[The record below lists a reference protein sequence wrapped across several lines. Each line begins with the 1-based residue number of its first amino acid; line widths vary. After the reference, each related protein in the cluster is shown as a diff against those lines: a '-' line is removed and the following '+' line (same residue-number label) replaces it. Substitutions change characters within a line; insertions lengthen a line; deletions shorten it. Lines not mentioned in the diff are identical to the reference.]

1 MKIGYL
7 GAGAWGFCLASLLAS
22 KGYQVVCWTRD
33 AALAKHLNEGH
44 EHPHL
49 PGHRP
54 AGNMHFTTDISV
66 ALADADMIV
75 ESVTTA
81 GLRPVFEMV
90 RSHMH
95 PKCPI
100 VITSKG
106 IEQNTGLIPPDIAIE
121 MFGEDVRRHIGC
133 LSGPSYAQEVIRG
146 LPTSVTGS
154 AFDYATMLKICE
166 TFTTSTFRVY
176 PNSDLRG
183 VAYGG
188 ALKNIIAI
196 ACGISDGLE
205 LGFSSKAALMTR
217 GLHEMRKLAVARD
230 CKPET
235 LSGLSGMGDVC
246 LTCGSLIS
254 RNCRF
259 GYLLAQGMT
268 PKEAEV
274 KIEMVVEG
282 AYTCLSALQISQKLD
297 VAMPITEAVH
307 QIIYQGMRPIDAV
320 RALMQRTIKEEHL

>member
-1 MKIGYL
+1 M
-7 GAGAWGFCLASLLAS
+7 
-22 KGYQVVCWTRD
+22 V
-33 AALAKHLNEGH
+33 
-44 EHPHL
+44 
-49 PGHRP
+49 
-54 AGNMHFTTDISV
+54 FTTDMSAAI
-66 ALADADMIV
+66 ADADFIV

-81 GLRPVFEMV
+81 GLRPVFEAI
-90 RSHMH
+90 RKIKH
-95 PKCPI
+95 PNCPI
-100 VITSKG
+100 VLTSKG
-106 IEQNTGLIPPDIAIE
+106 IEQNTGLIPPDIAVE
-121 MFGEDVRRHIGC
+121 FFGNDARRHIGY

-154 AFDYATMLKICE
+154 SFDYDTMLKICD
-166 TFTTSTFRVY
+166 TFTTDSFRVY
-176 PNSDLRG
+176 PNSDILG

-196 ACGISDGLE
+196 ACGISEGLD
-205 LGFSSKAALMTR
+205 LGYSSKAALMTR
-217 GLHEMRKLAVARD
+217 GLHEMRKLAIACG
-230 CKPET
+230 CKSET

-268 PKEAEV
+268 PQEAEV

-282 AYTCLSALQISQKLD
+282 AYTCLSALQISQKLN
-297 VAMPITEAVH
+297 VQMPITECVH

>member
-22 KGYQVVCWTRD
+22 KGYKVTSWTKSPD
-33 AALAKHLNEGH
+33 LAKLLNDKC

-49 PGHRP
+49 AGQRP
-54 AGNMHFTTDISV
+54 TNDMQFTTNILEAIHDV
-66 ALADADMIV
+66 DMIV

-81 GLRPVFEMV
+81 GLRPVFE
-90 RSHMH
+90 SIKTHI
-95 PKCPI
+95 PAEIPI

-106 IEQNTGLIPPDIAIE
+106 IEQNTCLTPPEVALE
-121 MFGEDVRRHIGC
+121 VLGNKMMNSIGF

-146 LPTSVTGS
+146 LPTSVVGTSFG
-154 AFDYATMLKICE
+154 YETMLQICE

-176 PNSDLRG
+176 PNVDIKG

-196 ACGISDGLE
+196 ACGISDGLG

-217 GLHEMRKLAVARD
+217 GLHEIRKLSVARG
-230 CKPET
+230 CKADT
-235 LSGLSGMGDVC
+235 LSGLSGMGDIC

-259 GYLLAQGMT
+259 GYLLAQGLT
-268 PKEAEV
+268 PKEAEE

-282 AYTCLSALQISQKLD
+282 AYTCVSALQLSEQLN
-297 VAMPITEAVH
+297 VSMPITEIVYK
-307 QIIYQGMRPIDAV
+307 IIYEGMKPFDAV
-320 RALMQRTIKEEHL
+320 QILMQRTIKEEHL

>member
-7 GAGAWGFCLASLLAS
+7 GTGAWGFCLAYLLAS
-22 KGYQVVCWTRD
+22 KGYDVTSWTKNPD
-33 AALAKHLNEGH
+33 LAKLLSENE

-49 PGHRP
+49 TGNRP
-54 AGNMHFTTDISV
+54 LPNMHFTTDI
-66 ALADADMIV
+66 AETIKNADFIV

-81 GLRPVFEMV
+81 GLRPVFELIKNKI
-90 RSHMH
+90 S
-95 PKCPI
+95 PKVPI

-106 IEQNTGLIPPDIAIE
+106 IEQNTCLTPPEVAIE
-121 MFGEDVRRHIGC
+121 IFGKSFRKNVGF

-146 LPTSVTGS
+146 LPTSVVGS
-154 AFDYATMLKICE
+154 AFDYQTMLKICD
-166 TFTTSTFRVY
+166 TFTTNSFRVY
-176 PNSDLRG
+176 PNADIKG

-196 ACGISDGLE
+196 ACGISEGLG
-205 LGFSSKAALMTR
+205 LGYSSKAALMTR
-217 GLHEMRKLAVARD
+217 GLHEIRKLSVARG
-230 CKPET
+230 CKAET
-235 LSGLSGMGDVC
+235 LSGLSGMGDIC

-268 PKEAEV
+268 PKEAEN

-282 AYTCLSALQISQKLD
+282 AYTCVSALQLSHQLN
-297 VAMPITEAVH
+297 VSMPITE
-307 QIIYQGMRPIDAV
+307 IIYKIIYENMRPLDAV
-320 RALMQRTIKEEHL
+320 QALMMRTIKEEHL